1 MRHRGLTS
9 VLGAI
14 GGVVAPVAFISGWAV
29 TASMRTHYS
38 SLKEAISQLARIG
51 APHRWLMSVA
61 FFGFGMGL
69 LALAPALSKRLNNPF
84 VRAAITVSAIGAL
97 GVAAFP
103 LNMKSGGIEDHTHVF
118 WAVVGYAGTI
128 AAPLLAGLKLRRA
141 HAAVGTISMVVGLLS
156 FGALVGSGFSNIP
169 GFWQRSGLGVVDLWF
184 IAASVWLLLTPTPVA
199 PVAGA

>member
-1 MRHRGLTS
+1 MRHRGLS
-9 VLGAI
+9 GVLGAI
-14 GGVVAPVAFISGWAV
+14 GGVVGPIAFISGWAG
-29 TASMRTHYS
+29 TAILTPHYS

-61 FFGFGMGL
+61 FFVFALGL
-69 LALAPALSKRLNNPF
+69 LALAPALSKGLGAPLL
-84 VRAAITVSAIGAL
+84 RAAITVSAIGAL

-128 AAPLLAGLKLRRA
+128 AAPLLAGLTLRRA
-141 HAAVGTISMVVGLLS
+141 HAAVGFISMVVGTLS

-169 GFWQRSGLGVVDLWF
+169 GFWQRSGLGIVDLWF
-184 IAASVWLLLTPTPVA
+184 IAASIWLLFHPTPNA
-199 PVAGA
+199 PVAEA